1 MAGGR
6 SGCFGTTSCVREAG
20 AGEIMQRQ
28 GEDRKLLWL
37 AAVSVVIL
45 CLALAVLFQW
55 QEIKSIRTEM
65 RHLSGSNFELLSDR
79 GTGQSRDIQFFPE
92 QYVRPSSGLEEKS
105 LSVCLIQGEYIFT
118 DASGVGICWSDVKG
132 VVAAANVTAGIS
144 SDKRR
149 VDIQYT
155 GSGFL
160 VDQRGYVVTNRHIAV
175 PWSETARD
183 RQIIDAGFNPRVLM
197 LRAFFPGIDRPF
209 ELELLAVAQYD
220 DLAVLK
226 IKNYNGSIPA
236 LDCGYDVT
244 ASVGMPVTVLGYPTG
259 FDLITARIDSGDNA
273 LNCSSFDELG
283 LLLAGKM
290 LIKPM
295 ATGGIC
301 GQIVPD
307 KIAYDAPTAI
317 GASGSP
323 VFNSEGKVIAVNTA
337 LLRGFTGTNF
347 GVPVSRLK
355 AFLSSIE

>member
-1 MAGGR
+1 
-6 SGCFGTTSCVREAG
+6 
-20 AGEIMQRQ
+20 MQRQ

-37 AAVSVVIL
+37 AAVSMVIL
-45 CLALAVLFQW
+45 CLVLAVLFQW

-65 RHLSGSNFELLSDR
+65 QLLSGNNIELLSDR
-79 GTGQSRDIQFFPE
+79 GTGDCNSLRLLSD
-92 QYVRPSSGLEEKS
+92 QYIRPDSGLEEKS

-118 DASGVGICWSDVKG
+118 DASGAGICWSDLKG
-132 VVAAANVTAGIS
+132 VVTAANVTAGHS
-144 SDKRR
+144 SDNRR

-160 VDQRGYVVTNRHIAV
+160 IDSRGYIVTNRHIAV
-175 PWSETARD
+175 PWSETTRD
-183 RQIIDAGFNPRVLM
+183 RHIIDAGFNPRVLM
-197 LRAFFPGIDRPF
+197 LRAFFPGIDKPF

-226 IKNYNGSIPA
+226 IKNYNGSIPT
-236 LDCGYDVT
+236 LVCDYDASV
-244 ASVGMPVTVLGYPTG
+244 SVGMPVTVLGYPTG
-259 FDLITARIDSGDNA
+259 FDLITARIDSVDNT
-273 LNCSSFDELG
+273 LNCSSFDEMG

-301 GQIVPD
+301 GQVVPD

-337 LLRGFTGTNF
+337 LLRGFSGTNF

-355 AFLSSIE
+355 AFLSNLE